1 MVTVVEALA
10 ENEQL
15 KAENNKLKQQ
25 LRDVK
30 APEVMQVKIDLK
42 AVEIQAAVDQK
53 AGVYTKPISDA
64 EKAELA
70 AMHQR
75 RIEAL
80 QAEKLELEQDKAALE
95 ALVVPV

>member
-1 MVTVVEALA
+1 MVTVTEALA

-15 KAENNKLKQQ
+15 KAENDQLKRQ
-25 LRDVK
+25 LRDIK
-30 APEVMQVKIDLK
+30 APEVMQAKIDLK
-42 AVEIQAAVDQK
+42 TAEIQAAVDLK
-53 AGVYTKPISDA
+53 AGVHTKPITET

-75 RIEAL
+75 NIEAL
-80 QAEKLELEQDKAALE
+80 QAEKAELEQEQAALE